1 MAWVRNTNR
10 RPQRIASATFLA
22 LLSMAVVVPYPAL
35 GCCATRSKESCC
47 CQKQEE
53 AAATK
58 SCCHK
63 PEKPASSSVSETQ
76 DQCSA
81 GTCPCCQQAPP
92 QNVPTDR
99 TADRVPVD
107 HGFAVPI
114 ANWSIASSFTIA
126 PSLDA
131 PVEYLT
137 AIPHRILHCSWLI

>member
-1 MAWVRNTNR
+1 MASFRNINR
-10 RPQRIASATFLA
+10 RPQRSASATFLA
-22 LLSMAVVVPYPAL
+22 FLAMAVAVPYPAL
-35 GCCATRSKESCC
+35 GCCATSSKESCC
-47 CQKQEE
+47 CKQQEE
-53 AAATK
+53 AAATR

-63 PEKPASSSVSETQ
+63 PETPASSSASETQ

-81 GTCPCCQQAPP
+81 GTCPCCQQSPP

-114 ANWSIASSFTIA
+114 ANWSIASAFAIA
-126 PSLDA
+126 QSLDS
-131 PVEYLT
+131 PVDYLT